1 MHAMARISTYV
12 LSAFAVVAAMLWAP
26 LDTYRVGAWPKPEPV
41 SEVNRALKGDRLSVL
56 PRGIVRTTPVTAPT
70 GPAPRERK
78 PRLQL
83 LSGCEPSFSPITMP
97 ARAHI
102 AGRCIG

>member
-12 LSAFAVVAAMLWAP
+12 LSVFAILAAMFWAP

-41 SEVNRALKGDRLSVL
+41 SEINRSLKGDRLTVL
-56 PRGIVRTTPVTAPT
+56 PRNVVRTTPIPVTGEPVRQR
-70 GPAPRERK
+70 PPRR
-78 PRLQL
+78 QL
-83 LSGCEPSFSPITMP
+83 LSGCEPSFSPITSP
-97 ARAHI
+97 AMAHI